1 LQGKNPS
8 PRGEGNFKG
17 RGVISNKPFSSLPF
31 GEGRGRG
38 FFFSGRL
45 GRGFPTMRIFP
56 AHAGEGIGV
65 GSVISI
71 TQTEGHKEV
80 SCVDK
85 TLTPPLP
92 LPYRG
97 GESLAI
103 SPLPFGEGWGEVVPS
118 SPRGGWVGVS

>member
-1 LQGKNPS
+1 
-8 PRGEGNFKG
+8 
-17 RGVISNKPFSSLPF
+17 
-31 GEGRGRG
+31 
-38 FFFSGRL
+38 
-45 GRGFPTMRIFP
+45 MRYFP

-71 TQTEGHKEV
+71 TEIEGHKKM

-97 GESLAI
+97 GESLAVL
-103 SPLPFGEGWGEVVPS
+103 LPSGRLG
-118 SPRGGWVGVS
+118 RGFIKKE